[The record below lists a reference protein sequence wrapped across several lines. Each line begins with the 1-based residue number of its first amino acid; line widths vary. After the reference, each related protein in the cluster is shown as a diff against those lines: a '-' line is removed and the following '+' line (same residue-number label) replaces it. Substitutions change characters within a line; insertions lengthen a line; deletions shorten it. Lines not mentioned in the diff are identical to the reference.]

1 MKNFFINVWLDA
13 WNFIKNPKDQKDPNQ
28 QLGFKF
34 KQLFSILVIDIIAI
48 AVIAFIIVYVEEM
61 GFVSTESHKMN
72 DLFDTKSKWLIL
84 FLGVIFVPFL
94 EEIIFRLYLRKR
106 YNPIRLI
113 SFISGIVKPLS
124 KEYAEAV
131 VDRNWHKYYR
141 IFFYVA
147 TLIFAVIH
155 ITNYELT
162 VTVLVFIPL
171 LTAPQ
176 FITGLFIG
184 YLRVRFGLIW
194 GILLHFLHNLIFLG
208 TSLLYLSQPVQ
219 SFYVENQN
227 YKLKIEESGFN
238 NSNSKMN
245 SFSGDTIIYENVK
258 FKTMMAQL
266 LETEEVLIDIQP
278 ETIRLENISFNFIA
292 LTADQ
297 DAKLIILNEIQTE
310 FDFKLLKNMET
321 QESWALKIADKNKL
335 YQHLSD
341 SLDTNSIITKVN
353 NIKLEKVK
361 LLHLA
366 KTLNSNF
373 DEYIVSDLNLGD
385 QFKFNLQKK
394 DFETLEQ
401 ELNTKYGLQLEKTSR
416 EVEKITIQF
425 KE

>member
-1 MKNFFINVWLDA
+1 
-13 WNFIKNPKDQKDPNQ
+13 
-28 QLGFKF
+28 
-34 KQLFSILVIDIIAI
+34 
-48 AVIAFIIVYVEEM
+48 
-61 GFVSTESHKMN
+61 
-72 DLFDTKSKWLIL
+72 
-84 FLGVIFVPFL
+84 
-94 EEIIFRLYLRKR
+94 
-106 YNPIRLI
+106 
-113 SFISGIVKPLS
+113 
-124 KEYAEAV
+124 
-131 VDRNWHKYYR
+131 
-141 IFFYVA
+141 
-147 TLIFAVIH
+147 
-155 ITNYELT
+155 